1 MVAAAATLSAVTG
14 NVEIAEVPD
23 RPRLR
28 RETGARL
35 RAAMAER
42 GIDALVLLGN
52 NAVTYATGTGWRL
65 GDAGLSHIDR
75 PVAVVLADDP
85 WPHLFTPLRDGWESG
100 LGAVH
105 LHGPAFL
112 ECDEGVDQF
121 ARVIAELIPGTAVV
135 GVDECTGA
143 MRRAHHRLFA
153 ARRPVDAAQVVNA
166 AKLTKTADELSC
178 LRTACRITGQAM
190 AEVQARLEPGVRQRE
205 LSAHFLRRAFEFG
218 ADAVMLEPIWQVMT
232 DGRAAGDLPLVTPGR
247 ELTAGDVVW
256 SDASIGYGGY
266 CSAFG
271 RTWLVGADPTPRQQ
285 AQFRQWREILSAV
298 LNVTRAGVTAGDL
311 ARVATAANG
320 GRRPWLPHGYLG
332 HGLGVTA
339 GEAPM
344 IGTDLGTEFDEN
356 FVFEPGMVLVLE
368 PMVWEAGTGGYRSKH
383 VVAIT
388 EDGFLS
394 LTDDPHTPYAY

>member
-1 MVAAAATLSAVTG
+1 MAAAAATLSVAAG
-14 NVEIAEVPD
+14 GVEIAEAPD
-23 RPRLR
+23 RARLR
-28 RETGARL
+28 RETGGRL

-52 NAVTYATGTGWRL
+52 DAVTYATGTSWRP

-75 PVAVVLADDP
+75 PIAVVLADDP
-85 WPHLFTPLRDGWESG
+85 LPHLFAPERNAWESD
-100 LGAVH
+100 LAADH
-105 LHGPAFL
+105 LHPPAFL

-143 MRRAHHRLFA
+143 MRRAQQRLFA

-166 AKLTKTADELSC
+166 AKLTKTADELSYI
-178 LRTACRITGQAM
+178 RTACQITGRVM
-190 AEVQARLEPGVRQRE
+190 AEVRARLSPGVGQRD
-205 LSAHFLRRAFEFG
+205 LSAHFLRRAFECG
-218 ADAVMLEPIWQVMT
+218 ADAIMLEPIWQVRPGELST
-232 DGRAAGDLPLVTPGR
+232 TGSGR
-247 ELTAGDVVW
+247 ELSVGDVVW
-256 SDASIGYGGY
+256 SDASISYGGY

-271 RTWLVGADPTPRQQ
+271 HTWLVGADPTPRQQ
-285 AQFRQWREILSAV
+285 AQFRQWHAV
-298 LNVTRAGVTAGDL
+298 LAAVLDVTRAGATAGEL

-320 GRRPWLPHGYLG
+320 GRRPWLPHGHLG

-344 IGTDLGTEFDEN
+344 IGTDLGAEFDEN

-368 PMVWEAGTGGYRSKH
+368 PRVWQDGSGGYRRKH
-383 VVAIT
+383 VVVVT

-394 LTDDPHTPYAY
+394 LTDDPEAPYAY

>member
-1 MVAAAATLSAVTG
+1 MVAAAATLSAVTDS
-14 NVEIAEVPD
+14 VEIAEVPD
-23 RPRLR
+23 RSRLR

-35 RAAMAER
+35 RAAMTQR

-52 NAVTYATGTGWRL
+52 NAVTYATGTSWRL
-65 GDAGLSHIDR
+65 GHAGLSHIDR

-85 WPHLFTPLRDGWESG
+85 WPHLFVDGRESD
-100 LGAVH
+100 LAADH

-112 ECDEGVDQF
+112 ECDEGVEQF
-121 ARVIAELIPGTAVV
+121 ARVIADLIPASAVV

-143 MRRAHHRLFA
+143 MRRAHQRLFA
-153 ARRPVDAAQVVNA
+153 ARRPVDAAQVVSA

-178 LRTACRITGQAM
+178 IRTACRITGQAM
-190 AEVQARLEPGVRQRE
+190 AEVQATLGSGVRQRD

-218 ADAVMLEPIWQVMT
+218 ADAVMLEPIWQVRT
-232 DGRAAGDLPLVTPGR
+232 DGRAAGGACGR
-247 ELTAGDVVW
+247 ELVAGDVVW
-256 SDASIGYGGY
+256 ADASISYGGY

-285 AQFRQWREILSAV
+285 EQFGRWRAVLSAV
-298 LNVTRAGVTAGDL
+298 LDVTRAGITAGDL

-339 GEAPM
+339 GETPM

-368 PMVWEAGTGGYRSKH
+368 PMVWEDGTGGYRRKH
-383 VVAIT
+383 VVVIT
-388 EDGFLS
+388 EDGFLA
-394 LTDDPHTPYAY
+394 LTDDPHPPYAY